1 MLRDGRVPLVRIVWV
16 AGLWH
21 KVARGTQE
29 VGFQVLEMIQ
39 MKVLWVQL
47 LALVMNLL
55 LVWTANG
62 VVAHQHVMNM
72 VAAYLRGLVQAWAEV
87 VLDCFER
94 GQAVPEPD
102 FV

>member
-1 MLRDGRVPLVRIVWV
+1 MLQGRRVPLVRIVWV

-29 VGFQVLEMIQ
+29 VGFLVLKMIQ
-39 MKVLWVQL
+39 VKVLWVQL
-47 LALVMNLL
+47 PTLVMNLL

-72 VAAYLRGLVQAWAEV
+72 VAAYLEGLVQAWAEV
-87 VLDCFER
+87 VFDCFER
-94 GQAVPEPD
+94 GQAVLEPN

>member
-1 MLRDGRVPLVRIVWV
+1 MLQDGRVSLVRIVWV
-16 AGLWH
+16 AGLWY

-62 VVAHQHVMNM
+62 VVTHQHVTNM
-72 VAAYLRGLVQAWAEV
+72 VAAYLGGLVQAWAEV